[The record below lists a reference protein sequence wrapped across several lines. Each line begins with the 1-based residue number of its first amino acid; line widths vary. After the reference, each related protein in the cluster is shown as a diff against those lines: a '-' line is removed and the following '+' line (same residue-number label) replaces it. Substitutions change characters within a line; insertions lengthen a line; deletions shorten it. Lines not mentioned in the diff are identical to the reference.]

1 MISAKSSHLMQRIR
15 FQTPP
20 ILVAIAL
27 SALIGPAVSRAG
39 DATNAA
45 APAPQ
50 LTPEQTAAAKLAYS
64 LFNPTPESLL
74 RPFNADRPS
83 KTDSPITVDAGIFQ
97 LEADFANFTYDRY
110 NALGTDTKVKTLLVA
125 PTFLRVGLFANT
137 DLQILIPGYN
147 RIDTEAAEPAAPS
160 AGPSGPLKRQS
171 STVDGYGDMLFR
183 LKINLIG
190 NDSGNFALAVI
201 PFIKAPTASHGVGNG
216 RVEGGINFPISYNLP
231 AGFMLFAQGRF
242 DALFNGDNDGYH
254 VLFSE
259 SIGVGRAIPGIL
271 QGKLSSYAELASA
284 VSSRLSKQDPYAL
297 TADTGLIYQLTTNI
311 AIDVDSFFGLTR
323 GAPDVNIF
331 GGIAIR
337 I

>member
-1 MISAKSSHLMQRIR
+1 MPLIP
-15 FQTPP
+15 FQGRP
-20 ILVAIAL
+20 ILFAIAL
-27 SALIGPAVSRAG
+27 SALIGPALCKAG
-39 DATNAA
+39 DATNSA

-50 LTPEQTAAAKLAYS
+50 LTPEQTAAAKLAYN
-64 LFNPTPESLL
+64 LFNPTPDSLL

-110 NALGTDTKVKTLLVA
+110 NALGSDTKVKTLLAA
-125 PTFLRVGLFANT
+125 PTFLRVGLSANT
-137 DLQILIPGYN
+137 DLQVLIPGYT
-147 RIDTEAAEPAAPS
+147 RIDTETDGSSAPGTGS
-160 AGPSGPLKRQS
+160 SRQLKRES

-183 LKINLIG
+183 LKINLVG
-190 NDSGNFALAVI
+190 NDVGNFALGVI

-242 DALFNGDNDGYH
+242 DALYNGDNDGYH